1 MWATEKTIERCVH
14 MSRTC
19 WLYTWLWLSS
29 FQSLMVSIFIFL
41 LFWVFVF
48 EIWVFREDIS
58 LLSEGLCLYLTG
70 WNVLGA
76 RVVSSWIFAGL
87 AVKINVFFFLI
98 ADLGFRF
105 FGLLS
110 YFFFICFQS
119 PDFYCLFNIFF
130 FLCNIFVLVSWNKIV
145 IIYVV
150 FYFSFFTLT

>member
-1 MWATEKTIERCVH
+1 MRVWATEKTIQRSVH
-14 MSRTC
+14 MGRTC
-19 WLYTWLWLSS
+19 WLYTWLWLSI

-58 LLSEGLCLYLTG
+58 LLSEGLCLYLSG
-70 WNVLGA
+70 WYVLGA
-76 RVVSSWIFAGL
+76 RVSSWIFAGL

-119 PDFYCLFNIFF
+119 PDFCC
-130 FLCNIFVLVSWNKIV
+130 LCNIFVLVSWNKIV
-145 IIYVV
+145 IIYLV